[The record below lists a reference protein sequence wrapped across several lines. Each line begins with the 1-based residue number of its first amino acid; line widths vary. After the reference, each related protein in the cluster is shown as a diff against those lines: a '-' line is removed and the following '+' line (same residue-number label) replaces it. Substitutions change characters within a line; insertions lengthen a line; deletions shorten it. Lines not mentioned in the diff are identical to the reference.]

1 MKDTLKAGLKK
12 TMTFEVDDARAIR
25 FLADGP
31 EAKGTDGRV
40 YATPS
45 IVLDVE
51 TVCHQLLAEHLDEGE
66 DSLGTYV
73 AVEHL
78 APTLMGMTATI
89 TAEITA
95 VDGRAVSFT
104 ATVGDGVDEE
114 VARGKHNRHVIE
126 VARVRKRL
134 KAKAEAAGVAG

>member
-1 MKDTLKAGLKK
+1 MKDTLKPGLKK
-12 TMTFEVDDARAIR
+12 SMTFEVDDARAIR

-31 EAKGTDGRV
+31 EARGTDGRV

-51 TVCHQLLAEHLDEGE
+51 TVCHQLLAEHLGAGE

-78 APTLMGMTATI
+78 APTLMGMEATV

-104 ATVGDGVDEE
+104 ATVGDSVDEV

-126 VARVRKRL
+126 VDRIKKRL
-134 KAKAEAAGVAG
+134 TAKAEAFARSG